1 MKLTLQGRMYMEAA
15 CVDVCKADT
24 DIRNFGW
31 WRQGWQRRGQFLRNI
46 RMKVQNLATCLGRKG
61 RSCCRVSWGRE
72 GRDTRALTDCD
83 HTWRADKRE
92 GQNVGKLGFCF
103 LHRAGVGKAR
113 GEVVM
118 TGRGNG
124 KPRSTFDTL
133 APCLPSFL
141 PSFPILPASMEPE
154 VASLSLWPLRM
165 EKATL
170 WPLSANRAPQDNLE
184 GENSNKES
192 GTEKQLRVLNSC
204 ACLCVL
210 WKEPGWLIHPSAYS
224 AKRAVKSRAKNI
236 SKNTCRSPWPIYVRN
251 FLQTRPIRKKREKKK
266 GGGECFF
273 H

>member
-1 MKLTLQGRMYMEAA
+1 MGDPGPLLTHLP
-15 CVDVCKADT
+15 
-24 DIRNFGW
+24 
-31 WRQGWQRRGQFLRNI
+31 
-46 RMKVQNLATCLGRKG
+46 LA
-61 RSCCRVSWGRE
+61 
-72 GRDTRALTDCD
+72 
-83 HTWRADKRE
+83 
-92 GQNVGKLGFCF
+92 
-103 LHRAGVGKAR
+103 
-113 GEVVM
+113 
-118 TGRGNG
+118 
-124 KPRSTFDTL
+124 
-133 APCLPSFL
+133 FL
-141 PSFPILPASMEPE
+141 PPFPILPASMEPE

-236 SKNTCRSPWPIYVRN
+236 SKNTCRFPWPIYVRN